1 MITIGIDPHK
11 SSLTA
16 VAIDDRGEICD
27 QFRVRVTRA
36 AHEQLVRW
44 AARWPQR
51 RWGVEGA
58 GGLGQ
63 PVAQALAAAGEQVL
77 DVASKLAARVRLLD
91 AGHGRKTDPVD
102 ARSVAL
108 VVLRHPHLRPVRPEG
123 RSVVLRLL
131 TERRDDLVHERTRI
145 VNRLHVLLRELRP
158 GGAKRDL
165 STEQAAQLLRA
176 VRPATAADQTRRGL
190 ARDLIADLRR
200 LDRAI
205 RANEAAL
212 RAEVLA
218 SGTTLTQVLGVG
230 DVLAAKVL
238 GHVGEVSRF
247 PSRDHFASY
256 AGAAPLE
263 VSSGEQRRHRLSRA
277 GNRQLNTALHMVA
290 LCQAHRPGP
299 GQDNCRRKIA
309 EGKSR
314 KEANRAL
321 KRHLANV
328 VYHRMITDHE
338 RALTRTT

>member
-16 VAIDDRGEICD
+16 VAIDDRGDVCD
-27 QFRVRVTRA
+27 QLRVRVTRV
-36 AHEQLVRW
+36 AHQQLLRW
-44 AARWPQR
+44 AARWPDR

-63 PVAQALAAAGEQVL
+63 PVAQALAVAGEVVV
-77 DVASKLAARVRLLD
+77 DVASTLAARVRLLD
-91 AGHGRKTDPVD
+91 AGSGRKTDPVD

-108 VVLRHPHLRPVRPEG
+108 VALRHRHLRPVRPEG
-123 RSVVLRLL
+123 PSVVLRLL

-145 VNRLHVLLRELRP
+145 VSRLHVLLRELRP

-176 VRPATAADQTRRGL
+176 VRPVIAADQTRRGL

-205 RANEAAL
+205 RDNEAAL
-212 RAEVLA
+212 RAEVRA
-218 SGTTLTQVLGVG
+218 SGSTLTEVLGVG

-238 GHVGEVSRF
+238 GHVGDVGRF
-247 PSRDHFASY
+247 PRRDHFASY
-256 AGAAPLE
+256 AGTAPLE
-263 VSSGEQRRHRLSRA
+263 ASSGEQRRHRLSRA
-277 GNRQLNTALHMVA
+277 GNRQLNAALHMVA

-299 GQDNCRRKIA
+299 GQDFYRRKIA
-309 EGKSR
+309 AGKSR

-328 VYHRMITDHE
+328 VYHRLVTDHE
-338 RALTRTT
+338 RTSPRAT

>member
-1 MITIGIDPHK
+1 VITIGIDPHK

-16 VAIDDRGEICD
+16 VAIDDRGDICD
-27 QFRVRVTRA
+27 QLRVRVTRA
-36 AHEQLVRW
+36 AREQLLRW

-91 AGHGRKTDPVD
+91 AGHGRKTDRFD

-108 VVLRHPHLRPVRPEG
+108 VVLRHRHLRPVRPEG

-247 PSRDHFASY
+247 PSPGSLRQLCRRGSARGFQWRAATAPAQPSRQPPAQHRTAHGRALPGAP
-256 AGAAPLE
+256 AGARTGLLPAEDRRRQEPQR
-263 VSSGEQRRHRLSRA
+263 GQPRAQATPGQRRLSPA
-277 GNRQLNTALHMVA
+277 D
-290 LCQAHRPGP
+290 HRP
-299 GQDNCRRKIA
+299 
-309 EGKSR
+309 
-314 KEANRAL
+314 
-321 KRHLANV
+321 
-328 VYHRMITDHE
+328 
-338 RALTRTT
+338 

>member
-16 VAIDDRGEICD
+16 VAIDDRGDICD
-27 QFRVRVTRA
+27 QLRVRVTRA
-36 AHEQLVRW
+36 AHEQLLRW

-108 VVLRHPHLRPVRPEG
+108 VVLRHRHLRPVRPEG

-165 STEQAAQLLRA
+165 STGQAAQLLRA

-230 DVLAAKVL
+230 DVLAPRCWAMSGRCPDFPAGTTSPVMPARL
-238 GHVGEVSRF
+238 RSRF
-247 PSRDHFASY
+247 PAASSDGTGSAEPATASSTPHCTWSRSA
-256 AGAAPLE
+256 
-263 VSSGEQRRHRLSRA
+263 RRTGR
-277 GNRQLNTALHMVA
+277 
-290 LCQAHRPGP
+290 GP
-299 GQDNCRRKIA
+299 A
-309 EGKSR
+309 
-314 KEANRAL
+314 
-321 KRHLANV
+321 
-328 VYHRMITDHE
+328 
-338 RALTRTT
+338 RTTTGGRSPKARAAKRPTARSSDTWPTSSITG